1 MSAGGVE
8 ILLVEDNAQD
18 AELTL
23 YALEKNKLANRI
35 VNTRDGAEAL
45 EYIFATGR
53 YADRCRE
60 EMPCLVLLDI
70 KLPKVDGIAV
80 LKQLKSD
87 PDTRNIPVVIL
98 TSSRE
103 ERDIVESYR
112 LGVNSYIVKPVD
124 FEQFT
129 DAVRQIGLY
138 WLILNE
144 RVRSP
149 RRDVRPSLEN

>member
-1 MSAGGVE
+1 MTSEPVE
-8 ILLVEDNAQD
+8 ILLVEDNPND

-23 YALEKNKLANRI
+23 YALEKHKLANHIEI
-35 VNTRDGAEAL
+35 VRDGADAL
-45 EYIFATGR
+45 DYVFCKGN
-53 YADRCRE
+53 YADRRFADL
-60 EMPCLVLLDI
+60 PKLILLDL
-70 KLPKVDGIAV
+70 KLPKVDGIDV
-80 LKQLKSD
+80 LRKIKSD
-87 PDTRNIPVVIL
+87 QHTRAIPVVML

-129 DAVRQIGLY
+129 KAVQQIGFY
-138 WLILNE
+138 WLLLNE

-149 RRDVRPSLEN
+149 LEG